1 MPQFQDKSTATIMFN
16 DNLLFETQPLTEIL
30 QPEIPVLSVTEL
42 SYALKRHVE
51 GQFNKV
57 QVQGEISGLKRHTS
71 GHSYFALKDQDSV
84 LDGICWRGTS
94 LGITLEEGLEI
105 IAQGR
110 LTTYPGRSKYQIVV
124 ESARAAGQGALLKL
138 LMERKVK
145 LEAEGLFLDKKPL
158 PPFPNHIGIVTSP
171 TGAVIKDILHRISDR
186 YPCWVTIWPVLVQ
199 GPGAA
204 EQIANAIDG
213 FNNLPSDERPDIL
226 IVARGGGS
234 LEDLWAFN
242 EEIVVRSAANSKI
255 PLVSAVGHETDT
267 TLIDFASDLRAPTP
281 TAAAEM
287 ITPVLQQLLYTLQLS
302 EERIISL
309 IKRQLQNNFTH
320 LTGLNRGL
328 PDPILL
334 LENASLRLDDW
345 SDRFSLSKI
354 TILKNKLSL
363 LENLSLRLRHP
374 EQILQ
379 QATARFDQLSQTLSQ
394 LYERLFETLEQD
406 LGLLNLCLEQNSYQR
421 VLDRGFCWIAGEK
434 SIVNSAKA
442 LRANKDHPIILH
454 FSDAQVKIQPKILE
468 A

>member
-1 MPQFQDKSTATIMFN
+1 MLN
-16 DNLLFETQPLTEIL
+16 DNLLFEEQALAEIP
-30 QPEIPVLSVTEL
+30 QEIPVLSVTEL

-57 QVQGEISGLKRHTS
+57 RVQGEVSGLKRHTS
-71 GHSYFALKDQDSV
+71 GHYYFALKDQDSV
-84 LDGICWRGTS
+84 LDGVCWRGTS
-94 LGITLEEGLEI
+94 LGINLEEGLEI

-124 ESARAAGQGALLKL
+124 ESAKAAGQGALLKL
-138 LMERKVK
+138 LMERKAK
-145 LEAEGLFLDKKPL
+145 LEAEGLFAHKKPL
-158 PPFPNHIGIVTSP
+158 PQFPKHIGIITSP

-186 YPCWVTIWPVLVQ
+186 YPCRVTIWPVLVQ

-204 EQIANAIDG
+204 EQIATAIDD
-213 FNNLPSDERPDIL
+213 FNNLNPDMRPDVL

-242 EEIVVRSAANSKI
+242 EEIVVRSAANSRI

-281 TAAAEM
+281 TAAAELV
-287 ITPVLQQLLYTLQLS
+287 TPVLSQLLYTLQLF
-302 EERIISL
+302 EERIGSL
-309 IKRQLQNNFTH
+309 IKRQLQNHFTH

-345 SDRFSLSKI
+345 SDRFALSRI
-354 TILKNKLSL
+354 SIINNKLNL
-363 LENLSLRLRHP
+363 LDNLSLRLKHP

-379 QATARFDQLSQTLSQ
+379 QATSCFEQLSQTLSN
-394 LYERLFETLEQD
+394 LYERFFEKLEQN

-421 VLDRGFCWIAGEK
+421 VLDRGFCWIASGTA
-434 SIVNSAKA
+434 IINSAKA
-442 LRANKDHPIILH
+442 LRENQNHPITLH
-454 FSDAQVKIQPKILE
+454 FSDDQVKIQPKVLE
-468 A
+468 E